1 MKIPPYGNRVV
12 SMVLVAVSLS
22 ALCQQSKGKGPFNAA
37 KSQGTDQSAF
47 VMTIKPAD
55 TPFCNLGEIGV
66 NSARALESVHVP
78 ALVTTGVCEQ
88 SQPIWELSNTLSAPR
103 PFIVDGVWSDQ
114 IDVWKNVLQGVD
126 LGVQSGPVTGLKA
139 PATQNQ
145 RDIEVKPWPKV
156 SLRVAQQL
164 TLLVDSPS
172 HPELVVADVKAISS
186 DVVSM
191 TIAGTGVWSRDH
203 VDGAPVQIVAGK
215 TGPTC
220 IAGAFETLLE
230 RSYHYG
236 FCSDKLNNVSTLQ
249 LPSAAFDASAS
260 DYYVVNIVVW
270 DKTDKE
276 GYSVKS
282 SRWYTVNFGDHGSW
296 TRQSLPAFPN
306 ALRIYGTKKPIG
318 LIGIHIRD
326 PKTIS
331 WSDFQKL
338 AVKYTVT
345 VKSKTA
351 ANVSDFQTAVSIIES
366 GSKAL
371 SLPDPDGFYGAGFFK
386 AVAPADITIS
396 SEVTFPPAVKP
407 SPGQAS
413 TGAVGQFILR
423 GTALRQLTYRS
434 LPRVKLQDAALVTS
448 PALDRDPS
456 SAEASRFIFQ
466 QGNTTNAPSGST
478 NPNSATGK
486 RGGTSDSTDGQ
497 SATTNAASPS
507 VTCQAGAAGKDQS
520 PCTLTATVNDENL
533 YHWDVAF
540 AVPFKTL
547 PAISYLNPSSPTN
560 ANTVVPKT
568 VTRENAYAF
577 FEVYPIA
584 VDIIT
589 PPMFSLPHFFAGL
602 PISGQVFNK
611 PMFGMGEGIN
621 LRTIPWLKVVPLQ
634 VQFFGGVAYNK
645 EFRQIPGTTG
655 SSNVVG
661 HRVWLGTYGIEI
673 PVSQFKSLVT
683 SKAKKSATPSGTAA
697 KSTQ

>member
-1 MKIPPYGNRVV
+1 MRV
-12 SMVLVAVSLS
+12 S
-22 ALCQQSKGKGPFNAA
+22 
-37 KSQGTDQSAF
+37 
-47 VMTIKPAD
+47 
-55 TPFCNLGEIGV
+55 
-66 NSARALESVHVP
+66 
-78 ALVTTGVCEQ
+78 
-88 SQPIWELSNTLSAPR
+88 
-103 PFIVDGVWSDQ
+103 
-114 IDVWKNVLQGVD
+114 
-126 LGVQSGPVTGLKA
+126 
-139 PATQNQ
+139 
-145 RDIEVKPWPKV
+145 
-156 SLRVAQQL
+156 
-164 TLLVDSPS
+164 
-172 HPELVVADVKAISS
+172 
-186 DVVSM
+186 
-191 TIAGTGVWSRDH
+191 
-203 VDGAPVQIVAGK
+203 GAPVQIVAGK
-215 TGPTC
+215 TGRRC

-230 RSYHYG
+230 RSYQYG
-236 FCSDKLNNVSTLQ
+236 FCSDKLNKVSTLTP
-249 LPSAAFDASAS
+249 PSAAFDMSAS

-282 SRWYTVNFGDHGSW
+282 SRWYTVNFGDHNSW

-306 ALRIYGTKKPIG
+306 ALRIYGSKKPIG
-318 LIGIHIRD
+318 LIAIHVRD

-396 SEVTFPPAVKP
+396 SEVTFPSAAKP
-407 SPGQAS
+407 SAGQAS
-413 TGAVGQFILR
+413 ADAVGQPKIR
-423 GTALRQLTYRS
+423 ATEVRQLIYRS
-434 LPRVKLQDAALVTS
+434 STRVKLQDTELVTS
-448 PALDRDPS
+448 PAMARDPS
-456 SAEASRFIFQ
+456 SVEASRFILQ
-466 QGNTTNAPSGST
+466 QGNTTNASSGST
-478 NPNSATGK
+478 TTKSAAGSGGKTSGSTG
-486 RGGTSDSTDGQ
+486 SQ

-547 PAISYLNPSSPTN
+547 PELSYLNPSSTTN
-560 ANTVVPKT
+560 TNTVVPKT

-602 PISGQVFNK
+602 PISGKVFNK

-621 LRTIPWLKVVPLQ
+621 LKAVPWLKIVPLQ

-645 EFRQIPGTTG
+645 EFRQIAGTTG

-661 HRVWLGTYGIEI
+661 HRVWIGTYGIEI
-673 PVSQFKSLVT
+673 PVSQFKSLVS
-683 SKAKKSATPSGTAA
+683 SKSKKGTPSSGTAA
-697 KSTQ
+697 NSTQ